1 MHPEMA
7 SVLAGQH
14 HRELTRQAGQWRA
27 AAGPGGGGGGLSP
40 LVRFSSS
47 AASGW
52 HAPRYRVSWSRTT
65 LSAAGVTGR
74 RERSW
79 VIVISATRGL

>member
-7 SVLAGQH
+7 RVLVQQH
-14 HRELTRQAGQWRA
+14 EHELTRQADRQRMA
-27 AAGPGGGGGGLSP
+27 A
-40 LVRFSSS
+40 R
-47 AASGW
+47 
-52 HAPRYRVSWSRTT
+52 APRPRRFRVHWSRTT

>member
-7 SVLAGQH
+7 RSLVQQHEHELA
-14 HRELTRQAGQWRA
+14 REAESRRV
-27 AAGPGGGGGGLSP
+27 AAGALATRHPRL
-40 LVRFSSS
+40 
-47 AASGW
+47 
-52 HAPRYRVSWSRTT
+52 PRYRLHWSRMT
-65 LSAAGVTGR
+65 LSAAGLPGR

>member
-1 MHPEMA
+1 MHPEIA
-7 SVLAGQH
+7 RLLAEQRHHELIRLAGQ
-14 HRELTRQAGQWRA
+14 RQAATGPRRSRRH
-27 AAGPGGGGGGLSP
+27 AAGWR
-40 LVRFSSS
+40 V
-47 AASGW
+47 
-52 HAPRYRVSWSRTT
+52 PRYRVSWSRIT